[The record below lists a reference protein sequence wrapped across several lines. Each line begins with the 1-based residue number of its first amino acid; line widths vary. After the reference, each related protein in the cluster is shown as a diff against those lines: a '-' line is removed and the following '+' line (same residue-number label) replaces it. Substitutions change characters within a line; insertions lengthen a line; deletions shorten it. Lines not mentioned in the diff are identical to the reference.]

1 MDFRQAPGDRPM
13 LLALSL
19 MSDHHR
25 KLAILSVL
33 SFLALC

>member
-13 LLALSL
+13 LFALSF
-19 MSDHHR
+19 MSDHRR
-25 KLAILSVL
+25 KLLILTVL